1 MNCRSAAAGALFAL
15 AVPLA
20 LSAQQP
26 ANPQFEVAIIK
37 PNVSGAISGGSS
49 ASGLVAFGNQTIR
62 DLISRAYGVPFE
74 RVEGGPDWLVKDR
87 FDFTARAAAETPAA
101 VRTLMLRAFLQ
112 ERLKLVVRQESHDTP
127 AFALVMARADRRLGP
142 QLRSS
147 SVDCEAV
154 RASRGGGAA
163 PPTPPGERPV
173 CSGMSQ
179 LGYITAGGVTMAE
192 AADRF
197 LRPAG
202 RPVIDRTGL
211 TGGYDLD
218 IKFVPDEILNRPDR
232 SGPIA
237 GPSFSQAL
245 EEQLGLRLEPIR
257 TAVPVIV
264 VVSVERPAEN

>member
-1 MNCRSAAAGALFAL
+1 MFAV
-15 AVPLA
+15 AVSLV

-26 ANPQFEVAIIK
+26 ASPQFEVAIIK
-37 PNVSGAISGGSS
+37 PNVSGAVSGGSS
-49 ASGLVAFGNQTIR
+49 VSGLVAFNNQTVR
-62 DLISRAYGVPFE
+62 DLISRAYEVPFE
-74 RVEGGPDWLVKDR
+74 RVEGGPDWLTRDR

-112 ERLKLVVRQESHDTP
+112 ERLKLVVRQESRDMP

-142 QLRSS
+142 QLHPS

-173 CSGMSQ
+173 CSGMSR
-179 LGYITAGGVTMAE
+179 LGFITAGGVTMAE
-192 AADRF
+192 AAERF

-218 IKFVPDEILNRPDR
+218 IKFEPDEIRNRADR
-232 SGPIA
+232 SEPVR
-237 GPSFSQAL
+237 GPSFAEAL

-257 TAVPVIV
+257 APIPVIV
-264 VVSVERPAEN
+264 VQSVERPSEN

>member
-1 MNCRSAAAGALFAL
+1 
-15 AVPLA
+15 V
-20 LSAQQP
+20 
-26 ANPQFEVAIIK
+26 
-37 PNVSGAISGGSS
+37 SGGSS
-49 ASGLVAFGNQTIR
+49 VSGLVAFNNQTVR
-62 DLISRAYGVPFE
+62 DLISRAYEVPFE
-74 RVEGGPDWLVKDR
+74 RVEGGPDWLTRDR

-112 ERLKLVVRQESHDTP
+112 ERLKLVVRQESRDMP

-142 QLRSS
+142 QLHPS

-173 CSGMSQ
+173 CSGMSR
-179 LGYITAGGVTMAE
+179 LGFITAGGVTMAE
-192 AADRF
+192 AAERF

-218 IKFVPDEILNRPDR
+218 IKFEPDEIRNRADR
-232 SGPIA
+232 SEPVR
-237 GPSFSQAL
+237 GPSFAEAL

-257 TAVPVIV
+257 APIPVIV
-264 VVSVERPAEN
+264 VQSVERPSEN

>member
-1 MNCRSAAAGALFAL
+1 MNCRSAAVGALV
-15 AVPLA
+15 AVTVPVV

-37 PNVSGAISGGSS
+37 PNVSGAVSGGSS
-49 ASGLVAFGNQTIR
+49 ASGLVAFNSQTVR
-62 DLISRAYGVPFE
+62 DLISRAYEVPFE
-74 RVEGGPDWLVKDR
+74 RVEGGPDWLTRDR

-101 VRTLMLRAFLQ
+101 VRTLMLRAFLMD
-112 ERLKLVVRQESHDTP
+112 RLKLVVRQESRDTP
-127 AFALVMARADRRLGP
+127 TFALVLARADRRLGP
-142 QLRSS
+142 QLQPSS
-147 SVDCEAV
+147 IDCEAV

-173 CSGMSQ
+173 CSGMSR
-179 LGYITAGGVTMAE
+179 LGYISAGGVTMAE
-192 AADRF
+192 AAERF

-211 TGGYDLD
+211 AGGYDLE

-232 SGPIA
+232 SGPSD

-245 EEQLGLRLEPIR
+245 EQQLGLRLEPIR
-257 TAVPVIV
+257 ASIEVIV
-264 VVSVERPAEN
+264 VESVQRPSEN